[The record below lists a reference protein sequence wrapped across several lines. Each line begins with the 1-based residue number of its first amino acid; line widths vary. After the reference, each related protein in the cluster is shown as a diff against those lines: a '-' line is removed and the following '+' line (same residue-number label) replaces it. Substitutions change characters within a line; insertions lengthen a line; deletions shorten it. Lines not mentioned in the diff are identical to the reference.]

1 MQCSADKYYNKV
13 YLHIAEVDFKHRFY
27 NRGMKLITRA
37 IPQTQDFLY
46 IRTLSKI
53 LELVSSIGVRQLQQL
68 WQKCLIETDTLTKI
82 IGLSGN

>member
-1 MQCSADKYYNKV
+1 M

-27 NRGMKLITRA
+27 NCGMKLITRA

-46 IRTLSKI
+46 IQTLSKI